1 MFERLRDASSEKNK
15 DLVESINTKLTK
27 VKNIVKNAPRDKVS
41 WIKENEKIMDIVE
54 RILDRN
60 SKKTIRTR
68 IKNIN
73 TKPNA

>member
-1 MFERLRDASSEKNK
+1 MIERLRDASGEKNK

-27 VKNIVKNAPRDKVS
+27 LKNIVKNAPRDKVS

>member
-1 MFERLRDASSEKNK
+1 MFERLRDASGEKNK

-27 VKNIVKNAPRDKVS
+27 LKNIVKNAPRDKVS